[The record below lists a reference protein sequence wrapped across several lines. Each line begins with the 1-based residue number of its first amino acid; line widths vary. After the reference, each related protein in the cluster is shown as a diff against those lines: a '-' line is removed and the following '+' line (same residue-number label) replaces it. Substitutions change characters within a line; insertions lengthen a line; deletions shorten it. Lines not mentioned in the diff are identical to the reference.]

1 MEHIFIV
8 SIVIALIL
16 TVTGTLIFII
26 ASTFQNDE
34 QEYVLNKQRTD
45 ILHEKLSKALDMCG
59 YDLRLNEPYGRFMID
74 VMIPKYK
81 VAIILHRHPQTLAK
95 KSDKKEEKLSTL
107 LRRRGWKVVEVKE
120 REVMKHVH
128 QAVLKVQREIFKQPS
143 GS

>member
-26 ASTFQNDE
+26 ASTFQTDE
-34 QEYVLNKQRTD
+34 QEYVLNKQKTD

-74 VMIPKYK
+74 VMIRSLPM
-81 VAIILHRHPQTLAK
+81 AHA
-95 KSDKKEEKLSTL
+95 S
-107 LRRRGWKVVEVKE
+107 
-120 REVMKHVH
+120 
-128 QAVLKVQREIFKQPS
+128 QAVLVPRRASCDSASAMSLAATPEPRAP
-143 GS
+143 GST